1 MSEREIVNKLLN
13 DLSIEEK
20 YLSDAVGYVLIKLFP
35 TQDRIKFNKR
45 HILRIIKE
53 YLKTN
58 KR

>member
-1 MSEREIVNKLLN
+1 MSEREIVKKLLN

-35 TQDRIKFNKR
+35 TQDRIKFSKR